1 MPILRQ
7 NTLNVNNFK
16 EDFIM
21 EYIYRMSREMYWE
34 TVAEA
39 EDCKMTI
46 EQYVT
51 ATFGLR
57 GKCVKVEIIDYV
69 KEKLD

>member
-7 NTLNVNNFK
+7 NKSNVNNFK

-21 EYIYRMSREMYWE
+21 GYIYRMSRKMYLE
-34 TVAEA
+34 TVADA
-39 EDCKMTI
+39 KDCKMTI

-57 GKCVKVEIIDYV
+57 GKCVKVEIA
-69 KEKLD
+69 

>member
-21 EYIYRMSREMYWE
+21 EYIYRMSRKMYLE
-34 TVAEA
+34 TIADSK
-39 EDCKMTI
+39 DCKMTV

-51 ATFGLR
+51 ATFGIR
-57 GKCVKVEIIDYV
+57 GKCVKVEV
-69 KEKLD
+69 L

>member
-1 MPILRQ
+1 MSILRQ
-7 NTLNVNNFK
+7 STLNVNNFK

-21 EYIYRMSREMYWE
+21 EYIYRMSRKMYEE
-34 TVAEA
+34 TLANA
-39 EDCKMTI
+39 WKCKMTI

-57 GKCVKVEIIDYV
+57 GKCVKVEIG
-69 KEKLD
+69 

>member
-7 NTLNVNNFK
+7 KTINVNNFK

-21 EYIYRMSREMYWE
+21 EYIYRMSRKMYWE
-34 TVAEA
+34 TVKDA
-39 EDCKMTI
+39 EDCNMTI

-51 ATFGLR
+51 ETFGIR
-57 GKCVKVEIIDYV
+57 GKCIKVEIA
-69 KEKLD
+69 